1 MSGPGPIVN
10 RRQLIAGTAA
20 AVLAGGLPAAAR
32 AARATDNAL
41 LPKLTDARHWRIG
54 YAETMPYGN
63 YAGTLA
69 SIVKGLDALSWL
81 SGAARMPYDAG
92 QSDSEGLWRWLSSRD
107 LGPRIRFVADG
118 WYGGLD
124 QAPAEPILR
133 RLESGGDLDLMIVMG
148 TIAGR
153 KLAVDRH
160 AVPTLVFSTTNAVAA
175 GIVTAADLSGRD
187 HVWAHVD
194 PQRYHRQIRIF
205 HETFGFRRL
214 GIAYENSTAGRAI
227 ASIAD
232 IEAVAG
238 QLGYELVARHVRA
251 PAGPDDQE
259 RYYADL
265 AAAWGD
271 LAQRVDAMYITFG
284 RWTLERFPAL
294 VRVFQERG
302 IPTFSQLG
310 PEEVAQGALMSV
322 ARSDFDGIGQFG
334 ASVIAR
340 LANGERLRDL
350 RQIYFDTPTIAWN
363 LAVADRMGYRPAM
376 SALLAADNIYTSL
389 GATP

>member
-1 MSGPGPIVN
+1 MRGSGQIVN
-10 RRQLIAGTAA
+10 RRRMIAGAGA
-20 AVLAGGLPAAAR
+20 AVLGTLLPGGAGAG
-32 AARATDNAL
+32 RATDNAL
-41 LPKLTDARHWRIG
+41 LRKLTDGRHWRIG

-81 SGAARMPYDAG
+81 NGAARMPYDAG
-92 QSDSEGLWRWLSSRD
+92 QTDSQALWRWVSAHD

-124 QAPAEPILR
+124 QAPAEPILQ
-133 RLESGGDLDLMIVMG
+133 RLESGGDIDLMIVMG

-160 AVPTLVFSTTNAVAA
+160 SVPTLVFSTTNAVAA
-175 GIVTAADLSGRD
+175 GIVAAAEQSGRD

-194 PQRYHRQIRIF
+194 PQRYYRQLRIF

-214 GIAYENSTAGRAI
+214 GIAYENSPAGRAI

-232 IEAVAG
+232 IEAMAG
-238 QLGYELVARHVRA
+238 QLGYELVARHVQA

-265 AAAWGD
+265 AAAWSD

-284 RWTLERFPAL
+284 RWSLDRFPAL

-322 ARSDFDGIGQFG
+322 ARGDFDGIGQFG

-340 LANGERLRDL
+340 LANGERLADM

-363 LAVADRMGYRPAM
+363 LAVASRMGYRPAM

-389 GATP
+389 RAVP

>member
-1 MSGPGPIVN
+1 MSRSGNLPN
-10 RRQLIAGTAA
+10 RRRLIAGGGA
-20 AVLAGGLPAAAR
+20 AVLGALLPGGASAG
-32 AARATDNAL
+32 RATDNAL
-41 LPKLTDARHWRIG
+41 LPKLTDGRHWRIG

-81 SGAARMPYDAG
+81 NGAARMPYDAG
-92 QSDSEGLWRWLSSRD
+92 QSDSAALWRWLSTRD

-124 QAPAEPILR
+124 QASAEPILQ
-133 RLESGGDLDLMIVMG
+133 RLESGGDIDLMIVMG

-153 KLAVDRH
+153 KLALDRH

-175 GIVTAADLSGRD
+175 GIVTAAERSGRN

-194 PQRYHRQIRIF
+194 PERYHRQIRIF

-214 GIAYENSTAGRAI
+214 GIAYENSPAGRAI

-232 IEAVAG
+232 IEAMER
-238 QLGYELVARHVRA
+238 QLGFDLVARHVQA

-271 LAQRVDAMYITFG
+271 LARQVDAMYITFG
-284 RWTLERFPAL
+284 RWSLDRFPAL
-294 VRVFQERG
+294 VRIFQERG

-340 LANGERLRDL
+340 LANGEKLAEM

-363 LAVADRMGYRPAM
+363 LSVANRMGYRPAM

-389 GATP
+389 GAVP